1 MANKQKICV
10 FDLETDGVDPEKCDP
25 VQIAALMIDP
35 VSLEIIPDSEFNINC
50 KPAKLEKD
58 KDYCYEDSDVLE
70 FHAKV
75 TGSSKDKVL
84 ASWREYP
91 KQSASWKMFISYL
104 DKYHTRSSRKNQFSA
119 PIAAGYNINRFDLR
133 ILQRLSTKYK
143 NVNKEGNMNI
153 FYPRDVVD
161 IMNILFYWFESNNEL
176 EKYTLDHFRDYVGIS
191 KEGAHDALKDV
202 QDSAQILI
210 RFLKLHRTLSE
221 KIKFR
226 NSFT

>member
-10 FDLETDGVDPEKCDP
+10 FDLETDGTDPTICEP
-25 VQIAALMIDP
+25 VQIAAIMIDP
-35 VSLEIIPDSEFNINC
+35 ISLEIIKDSEFNINC
-50 KPAKLEKD
+50 KPPILDED
-58 KDYCYEDSDVLE
+58 KDYGYEDSDVLE

-75 TGSSKDKVL
+75 SNSSKDKVL
-84 ASWREYP
+84 AQWKDYP
-91 KQSASWKMFISYL
+91 KQSSSWKMFVSYL
-104 DKYHTRSSRKNQFSA
+104 EKYHTRSTRKNQFSA
-119 PIAAGYNINRFDLR
+119 PIAAGYNINRFDLK
-133 ILQRLSTKYK
+133 ILDRLSRKYK
-143 NVNKEGNMNI
+143 NVNKEGNSSL

-202 QDSAQILI
+202 KDSAEILI
-210 RFLKLHRTLSE
+210 RFLKLHRNLSK

-226 NSFT
+226 NSFV